1 MREETL
7 KSLVHLTDKLDERNL
22 QEKLVRCITGL
33 QADGEASI
41 RTNAVI
47 FLGRMAGRLKEGVR
61 LRVLSVSF
69 VKAMKDPFLHCRLAG
84 LRASL
89 ACLTLLDGPQIA
101 GKLLPQVC
109 LLTLDRVAESR
120 ELALTVLEQ
129 STAQL
134 RRISED
140 LKRTE
145 AEQKRLGIESGS
157 ANKPAESDTSWSI
170 MGLSWGAAAVDGLA
184 KTIEKTVLQNP
195 GGDDGPKQNSTQSSN
210 SNNHQ
215 TVSPKEMASK
225 MKSQTATAVVSQKS
239 ATIGRDTWDEDIDIP
254 DEGDVD
260 NDDYSDNNESS
271 AAIQRA
277 GATVKSHKNNVVVAA
292 AGGGWDDFDDDFDD
306 DKFEDKPAKQIVPV
320 VPKSLTST
328 NSNDPVSPTTTTI
341 SRAAN
346 NIDKVESSPV
356 AKGIASAPAAKSKT
370 TSSAKKPVVKLAKSK
385 DENWDDF

>member
-7 KSLVHLTDKLDERNL
+7 KSLVHLTDKLDERNM

-33 QADGEASI
+33 QADSEASI
-41 RTNAVI
+41 RTNSVI
-47 FLGRMAGRLKEGVR
+47 FLGRIANRLKEGVR

-89 ACLTLLDGPQIA
+89 ACLNLLDGPQIA

-134 RRISED
+134 RRLSEE
-140 LKRTE
+140 LKRAE
-145 AEQKRLGIESGS
+145 AEQKRLGIESGA
-157 ANKPAESDTSWSI
+157 ANKPAENEASWSI

-195 GGDDGPKQNSTQSSN
+195 TADDDVRPSSTSVKSS
-210 SNNHQ
+210 SSSHVQ
-215 TVSPKEMASK
+215 VASPKKTMS
-225 MKSQTATAVVSQKS
+225 STSGQSLIPPATTSITQK
-239 ATIGRDTWDEDIDIP
+239 ATSNIVRDTWDEDFDIP

-260 NDDYSDNNESS
+260 HSDGEDEPRSKGAGLKLDNN
-271 AAIQRA
+271 R
-277 GATVKSHKNNVVVAA
+277 KPVVRN
-292 AGGGWDDFDDDFDD
+292 GWDDFDDDFDD
-306 DKFEDKPAKQIVPV
+306 DKFDEKPAKQIIPMTQ
-320 VPKSLTST
+320 KTS
-328 NSNDPVSPTTTTI
+328 SSDAVSPTSKAVCI
-341 SRAAN
+341 EPD
-346 NIDKVESSPV
+346 IVPCKVADNSP
-356 AKGIASAPAAKSKT
+356 IAKT
-370 TSSAKKPVVKLAKSK
+370 TGAIPTKGKGSSAKKPVVKLTK
-385 DENWDDF
+385 DKNESWDDF